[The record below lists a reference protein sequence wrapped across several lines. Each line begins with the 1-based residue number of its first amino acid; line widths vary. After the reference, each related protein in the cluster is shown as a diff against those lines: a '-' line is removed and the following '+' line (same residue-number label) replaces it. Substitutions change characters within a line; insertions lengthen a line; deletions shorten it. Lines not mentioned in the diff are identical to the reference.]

1 MFNQR
6 DIVVKIDAQM
16 MISAHIQ
23 YAPMF
28 HAAIKKQ
35 FNLMNGNSA
44 DGTPVSAHVQH
55 LAAKELAEQT
65 KMPED
70 NTIELKI
77 GMDEEAKTVQ
87 ERLTEQLARSV
98 DLQLKRLSAGE
109 SIGNIQKIGISVENE
124 IVDVEEIKDIDE

>member
-1 MFNQR
+1 
-6 DIVVKIDAQM
+6 

-23 YAPMF
+23 YAPMY

-35 FNLMNGNSA
+35 FNLMNGQSA
-44 DGTPVSAHVQH
+44 DGGPVSAHVQH

-77 GMDEEAKTVQ
+77 GISEESKTVQ
-87 ERLTEQLARSV
+87 ERLTEQLSRSV
-98 DLQLKRLSAGE
+98 DLQMARLNAGE
-109 SIGNIQKIGISVENE
+109 LIGDIQKIGISVDNE
-124 IVDVEEIKDIDE
+124 IVDVEEIKDLDG